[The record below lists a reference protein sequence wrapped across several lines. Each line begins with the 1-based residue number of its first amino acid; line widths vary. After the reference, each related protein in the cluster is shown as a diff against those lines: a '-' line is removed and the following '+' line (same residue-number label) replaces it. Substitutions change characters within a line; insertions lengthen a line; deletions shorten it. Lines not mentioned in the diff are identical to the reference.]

1 MNALTSTLT
10 ADKLASMLTENTG
23 RSMLDSGDAYGRA
36 WERNQGLTT
45 SDFINRPSVVVDEY
59 GDVSLDLF
67 HYLNDRL
74 TYASGLDADW
84 CEYDAQHPELTWG
97 ESLDEW
103 LDGLGVPAESDS
115 ADFYSD
121 ARMTINTYNFDS
133 LLGGVFQFVKFVFGD
148 KEYVAL
154 QVHGGCDVRGGYTKP
169 VIFSGCFE
177 SLICDLNNY
186 SLTCPADDCGFVA
199 HYSDGSL
206 VDYELPDSPATP
218 EMLIE
223 IVAKTELPAGWQ
235 YTDGCPIHKTTLG

>member
-1 MNALTSTLT
+1 MNTLTSTPT
-10 ADKLASMLTENTG
+10 AQKLAEMLTENTG
-23 RSMLDSGDAYGRA
+23 RSILDSGDAYGRA
-36 WERNQGLTT
+36 WERNQGLTV
-45 SDFINRPSVVVDEY
+45 SDFLARPAVSIDSY

-74 TYASGLDADW
+74 TYAPELDALW
-84 CEYDAQHPELTWG
+84 CESDAQRPNVSWG

-103 LDGLGVPAESDS
+103 LDELGVPANDS
-115 ADFYSD
+115 DFYSD
-121 ARMTINTYNFDS
+121 ARMDVNTYNFDS
-133 LLGGVFQFVKFVFGD
+133 ALGGVFQFVKFGYAGG
-148 KEYVAL
+148 EYVAL

-177 SLICDLNNY
+177 SLICDLYSY
-186 SLTCPADDCGFVA
+186 SLGCSVDGCGFVA

-206 VDYELPDSPATP
+206 MDYTLPDSPATS

-223 IVAKTELPAGWQ
+223 IVAETELPAGWQ